1 MLLSSFDVLCLR
13 WLTVF
18 LTFADNCGE
27 EQFRCKSDGL
37 CIALNQVQDRIQDCL
52 DGSDE
57 ECSPNDHRCHCGLP
71 VCLDPSFVGDGI
83 DDCLDGSD
91 EGPAKLGKC
100 KKARALQELI
110 RNKRDSGN

>member
-1 MLLSSFDVLCLR
+1 
-13 WLTVF
+13 
-18 LTFADNCGE
+18 
-27 EQFRCKSDGL
+27 
-37 CIALNQVQDRIQDCL
+37 
-52 DGSDE
+52 
-57 ECSPNDHRCHCGLP
+57 LP